1 MMFILGG
8 RLSSIAKYRFP
19 LPERAK
25 NNFTD
30 VHKDEDDDEVSTIGF
45 FLSHHCTTSD
55 WEQMLTTLF
64 SAPYYVKTLVKYQSP
79 WSNSTV
85 EGSGKYL

>member
-55 WEQMLTTLF
+55 
-64 SAPYYVKTLVKYQSP
+64 
-79 WSNSTV
+79 
-85 EGSGKYL
+85 

>member
-8 RLSSIAKYRFP
+8 RLSFIAKYRFP

-25 NNFTD
+25 SNFTD
-30 VHKDEDDDEVSTIGF
+30 VHKDEDDDEVSTIGFF

-64 SAPYYVKTLVKYQSP
+64 SAPCYVKRS
-79 WSNSTV
+79 
-85 EGSGKYL
+85 

>member
-1 MMFILGG
+1 MMFIVGG

-64 SAPYYVKTLVKYQSP
+64 SAPYYVKMLVKYQSP
-79 WSNSTV
+79 LEQFNC
-85 EGSGKYL
+85 

>member
-8 RLSSIAKYRFP
+8 RLSFIAKYRFP

-25 NNFTD
+25 NNFAD

-45 FLSHHCTTSD
+45 FFISSLYNFRLGTNVNN
-55 WEQMLTTLF
+55 LI
-64 SAPYYVKTLVKYQSP
+64 
-79 WSNSTV
+79 
-85 EGSGKYL
+85 

>member
-8 RLSSIAKYRFP
+8 RLSFIAKYRFP

-25 NNFTD
+25 NNFND

-45 FLSHHCTTSD
+45 FFISSLYNFRLGTNVNN
-55 WEQMLTTLF
+55 LI
-64 SAPYYVKTLVKYQSP
+64 
-79 WSNSTV
+79 
-85 EGSGKYL
+85 

>member
-8 RLSSIAKYRFP
+8 RFSSIAKYRFP

-45 FLSHHCTTSD
+45 FFYLI
-55 WEQMLTTLF
+55 
-64 SAPYYVKTLVKYQSP
+64 
-79 WSNSTV
+79 TV
-85 EGSGKYL
+85 QLPIGNKC

>member
-45 FLSHHCTTSD
+45 F
-55 WEQMLTTLF
+55 F
-64 SAPYYVKTLVKYQSP
+64 
-79 WSNSTV
+79 NSSLYNFRLGTNV
-85 EGSGKYL
+85 NNLI

>member
-25 NNFTD
+25 NIFTD

-45 FLSHHCTTSD
+45 FFFYLI
-55 WEQMLTTLF
+55 
-64 SAPYYVKTLVKYQSP
+64 
-79 WSNSTV
+79 TV
-85 EGSGKYL
+85 QLPIGNKC